1 MGMVV
6 GQSGAAS
13 WGQSNLTASVQAELD
28 PIRGTK
34 VAHDHARIAVSVE
47 DMLVVGNVKVTDF
60 LCVTPPAI
68 PEGSHAMSQLVELP
82 PADAGL
88 GPHRHSGPVF
98 GYVLE
103 GRIFF
108 ELEGEEPREIVAG
121 EAFWE
126 PGGDVVHYQVA
137 NLESDNWSRFFAVCI
152 CAPDVDMITM
162 LSPEEIMARDHLRH
176 PAARQYAE

>member
-1 MGMVV
+1 VTV
-6 GQSGAAS
+6 
-13 WGQSNLTASVQAELD
+13 WVQAELD
-28 PIRGTK
+28 PARRAK
-34 VAHDHARIAVSVE
+34 VAHGEACIAVSVE

-68 PEGSHAMSQLVELP
+68 PQGSHAMSQLIELP

-137 NLESDNWSRFFAVCI
+137 NLDSENWSRFFAVCI

-162 LSPEEIMARDHLRH
+162 LKPEEIVARDHRRH
-176 PAARQYAE
+176 PAARQYAK

>member
-1 MGMVV
+1 MRCLNSSNFHRQTPG
-6 GQSGAAS
+6 
-13 WGQSNLTASVQAELD
+13 WGRTV
-28 PIRGTK
+28 
-34 VAHDHARIAVSVE
+34 
-47 DMLVVGNVKVTDF
+47 
-60 LCVTPPAI
+60 I
-68 PEGSHAMSQLVELP
+68 P
-82 PADAGL
+82 
-88 GPHRHSGPVF
+88 GPVF

-137 NLESDNWSRFFAVCI
+137 NLDSENWSRFFAVCI

-162 LSPEEIMARDHLRH
+162 LTPEEIVARDHRRH
-176 PAARQYAE
+176 PAARQYAK